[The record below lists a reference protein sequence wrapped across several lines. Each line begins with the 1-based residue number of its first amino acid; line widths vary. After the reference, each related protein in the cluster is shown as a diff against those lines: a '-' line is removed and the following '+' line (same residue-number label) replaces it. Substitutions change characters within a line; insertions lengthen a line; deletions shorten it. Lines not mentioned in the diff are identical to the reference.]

1 VRGGVSLNGLAL
13 TESGGESLGFVPPP
27 PPGLLLDFA
36 LSLHGLHLLGIPNPF
51 SARNFFSPA
60 GTTKLAPHPRSEH
73 RIR

>member
-1 VRGGVSLNGLAL
+1 
-13 TESGGESLGFVPPP
+13 
-27 PPGLLLDFA
+27 
-36 LSLHGLHLLGIPNPF
+36 LHLLGIPNPF